1 MLTQKKD
8 RKKDLKPIHNSS
20 AIIIKISQPAP
31 KKAMPEKKS
40 NHHRLPPLNQFNTG
54 YLKGRDNDPL

>member
-1 MLTQKKD
+1 MLTQKD

-31 KKAMPEKKS
+31 KKETAGKKS
-40 NHHRLPPLNQFNTG
+40 HHRLPPLNEFNTG
-54 YLKGRDNDPL
+54 YIKGKDNDPL